1 MLRPIDNYFL
11 QLEEPYKSTL
21 QFLRDHILQFDPAI
35 QEDWQYGMPFYYYK
49 NKRICYCW
57 VHKKLKQPYL
67 GIVEGSRN
75 HHPELVQEK
84 RAKMKIF
91 LLDPAKD
98 IPVKKINQILAT
110 AISFYK

>member
-1 MLRPIDNYFL
+1 MRPIDNYFL
-11 QLEEPYKSTL
+11 QLEEPYKSML
-21 QFLRDHILQFDPAI
+21 QFLRDHILRSDAAM
-35 QEDWQYGMPFYYYK
+35 EERWQYGMPFYYYK
-49 NKRICYCW
+49 DKRICYCW

-67 GIVEGSRN
+67 GIVEGNKN

-84 RAKMKIF
+84 RARMKIF

-98 IPVKKINQILAT
+98 MPVKKIKQILAT